1 MVSRVAIVLL
11 LGAALA
17 TAGCDR
23 GSPANGQAEVA
34 TADEVSGDEVSGDE
48 ATGAGN
54 PAPATAAGAVDRSHK
69 GETGPT
75 LSFEG
80 FDGKPTTLSAFA
92 GKPLLVN
99 LWATWCAPC
108 VKEMPTLD
116 AAAASLGDRVR
127 VIAVSQDMEPAKAK
141 AFFARRKF
149 ASLRPYLDPKLGLS
163 LAYAAN
169 LPTTIL
175 YDMSGKEV
183 WRVAG
188 DMDWTGDKAKALL
201 AEAG

>member
-34 TADEVSGDEVSGDE
+34 AAGDVSADE
-48 ATGAGN
+48 ATGA
-54 PAPATAAGAVDRSHK
+54 PAAPAAGAVDRSHK
-69 GETGPT
+69 GQTAPA
-75 LSFEG
+75 LSFED
-80 FDGKPTTLSAFA
+80 FAGKATTLAAFK

-108 VKEMPTLD
+108 VKEMPTLE
-116 AAAASLGDRVR
+116 AAAASLGDRIA
-127 VIAVSQDMEPAKAK
+127 VIAISQDMEPAKAK
-141 AFFARRKF
+141 AFFEQRKF
-149 ASLRPYLDPKLGLS
+149 TSLRPYLDPQLGLS
-163 LAYAAN
+163 LAYEAN

-175 YDMSGKEV
+175 YDASGREI

-188 DMDWTGDKAKALL
+188 DMDWTGNKAKALL